1 MRASEI
7 ESRVGQV
14 TLEIET
20 SGWDETS
27 SSYMEEMSV
36 RYVIV
41 FLIVAVL
48 VLVVG
53 MALAVIASDT
63 DDWNKEFDDRD
74 QEAYLRKWN
83 EQHKKQKDHTCR

>member
-1 MRASEI
+1 M
-7 ESRVGQV
+7 GQV
-14 TLEIET
+14 TVGIEN
-20 SGWDETS
+20 SGWDERS
-27 SSYMEEMSV
+27 SSCMEEMSV

-83 EQHKKQKDHTCR
+83 EQRKKRKDHTCS

>member
-1 MRASEI
+1 
-7 ESRVGQV
+7 
-14 TLEIET
+14 
-20 SGWDETS
+20 
-27 SSYMEEMSV
+27 MEEMSV

-63 DDWNKEFDDRD
+63 DDWYKELDDRIEGLID
-74 QEAYLRKWN
+74 INKREVFEKNNIKVEEPDL
-83 EQHKKQKDHTCR
+83 EQIMVYIERSKKEDESFDL

>member
-1 MRASEI
+1 
-7 ESRVGQV
+7 V
-14 TLEIET
+14 
-20 SGWDETS
+20 
-27 SSYMEEMSV
+27 EEMTV

-41 FLIVAVL
+41 FLIVVVS

-63 DDWNKEFDDRD
+63 DDWYKEYDDRD

-83 EQHKKQKDHTCR
+83 EQRKKKKDRS

>member
-1 MRASEI
+1 
-7 ESRVGQV
+7 
-14 TLEIET
+14 
-20 SGWDETS
+20 
-27 SSYMEEMSV
+27 MEEMSV

-48 VLVVG
+48 VVVVG

-63 DDWNKEFDDRD
+63 DDWYKELDDRE

>member
-1 MRASEI
+1 MPDRD
-7 ESRVGQV
+7 V
-14 TLEIET
+14 
-20 SGWDETS
+20 SGAAVLRKSPAGIQDQNRNGNKRKERDG
-27 SSYMEEMSV
+27 SYCPAPIDKEM
-36 RYVIV
+36 
-41 FLIVAVL
+41 VL

>member
-1 MRASEI
+1 M
-7 ESRVGQV
+7 GQV
-14 TLEIET
+14 TVGIEN
-20 SGWDETS
+20 SGWDERS
-27 SSYMEEMSV
+27 SSSMEEMSV

-48 VLVVG
+48 VVVVG

-83 EQHKKQKDHTCR
+83 EERKKDHSCR

>member
-1 MRASEI
+1 M
-7 ESRVGQV
+7 GQV
-14 TLEIET
+14 TVEIET

-27 SSYMEEMSV
+27 SSYMEEMIV

-83 EQHKKQKDHTCR
+83 EQRKKNKDHTCR

>member
-1 MRASEI
+1 
-7 ESRVGQV
+7 
-14 TLEIET
+14 
-20 SGWDETS
+20 
-27 SSYMEEMSV
+27 MEEMIV

-41 FLIVAVL
+41 FLIVVVS

-74 QEAYLRKWN
+74 QETYLRKWN

>member
-1 MRASEI
+1 MVSPH
-7 ESRVGQV
+7 V
-14 TLEIET
+14 
-20 SGWDETS
+20 
-27 SSYMEEMSV
+27 EEMIV

-63 DDWNKEFDDRD
+63 DDWYKEYDDRD

-83 EQHKKQKDHTCR
+83 EQRKKKQNRS

>member
-1 MRASEI
+1 
-7 ESRVGQV
+7 
-14 TLEIET
+14 
-20 SGWDETS
+20 
-27 SSYMEEMSV
+27 MEEMSV

-83 EQHKKQKDHTCR
+83 EQQRKKRNRP

>member
-1 MRASEI
+1 M
-7 ESRVGQV
+7 
-14 TLEIET
+14 
-20 SGWDETS
+20 
-27 SSYMEEMSV
+27 

-63 DDWNKEFDDRD
+63 DDWYKELDDRE

-83 EQHKKQKDHTCR
+83 EERKKGHSCR

>member
-1 MRASEI
+1 M
-7 ESRVGQV
+7 GQV
-14 TLEIET
+14 TVGIET

-27 SSYMEEMSV
+27 SSYMEEMIV

>member
-1 MRASEI
+1 M
-7 ESRVGQV
+7 GQV
-14 TLEIET
+14 TVEIET
-20 SGWDETS
+20 SGWDERS
-27 SSYMEEMSV
+27 SSYMEEMIV

-53 MALAVIASDT
+53 MALAIIASDT

-83 EQHKKQKDHTCR
+83 EERKKDHSCR

>member
-1 MRASEI
+1 
-7 ESRVGQV
+7 VGQV
-14 TLEIET
+14 TAGIET
-20 SGWDETS
+20 SGWDERS
-27 SSYMEEMSV
+27 SSYMEEMIV

-83 EQHKKQKDHTCR
+83 EQRKKNKDHTCR

>member
-1 MRASEI
+1 M
-7 ESRVGQV
+7 GQV
-14 TLEIET
+14 TVEIET

-27 SSYMEEMSV
+27 SSYMEEMNV

-74 QEAYLRKWN
+74 QETYLRKWN